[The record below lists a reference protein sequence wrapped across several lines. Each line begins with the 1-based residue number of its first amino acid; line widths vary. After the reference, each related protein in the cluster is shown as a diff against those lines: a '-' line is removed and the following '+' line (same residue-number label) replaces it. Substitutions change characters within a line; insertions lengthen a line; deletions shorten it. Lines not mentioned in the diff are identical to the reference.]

1 MKINFDYYRN
11 LEKVDLFL
19 CNPDGRELFVVPGRN
34 RRIHLRFNDLSELTF
49 DVDAVTTLSDHKII
63 NLEAYDYIQ
72 TKRLIYATG
81 IGWFQ
86 IEHVDEYDDGVT
98 KYKTVTAESGQA
110 IFKNK
115 GFISEERVYC
125 FYNPADPKDDFY
137 DSSDDSAIPSVM
149 GQWSKQLGIKQALGQ
164 GRAEPSEAFEDWTV
178 TYIDPGLVYQGE
190 TGVCRTFDEN
200 VTYGYD
206 WIANTVSSAFEV
218 VVLFDFLYKTIHV
231 LRPDEATQKTN
242 VIYTFNNFIRQVNV
256 TENAE
261 DIVTVLNCNGNN
273 CDITAVN
280 PTGTNYI
287 CDFSYF
293 MDTIHYRWMSEALI
307 KKLNQW
313 KKACDA
319 AKESYSNTVQKLRSA
334 YLGLSSCETSLKDA
348 SLHLQDLRNAQS
360 KRYTVGDG
368 EPGVLC
374 GTVCVETVE
383 VGQFSLDLTSL
394 FDDNTFSGGQIL
406 TAYKISPTYD
416 EHDRKWIF
424 SGTSKNDT
432 ADNIVCANLSDSNIT
447 GDTYWYFSDA
457 RDESNSSYCRLKVS
471 TKMDSNGNLTHYCS
485 GFERYIAY
493 TYPCI
498 NPDTGA
504 TEYTDNMQMWINIRE
519 SNVNV
524 LSFQKQTALDNI
536 NRYNNDLHAM
546 ASSLNIV
553 SYFSNTPELLREL
566 NCYWIE
572 GDYTN
577 DNIAVLD
584 TTTPAEEIDLANELM
599 SAGYTELRKM
609 CQPRFSFSLDAI
621 DATKIPEFA
630 SQVRMLELGKI
641 VTIEKDEGLW
651 YYPALLSIEMD
662 LDHTDDFRMEFAN
675 ALRLDDWGYT
685 YADLI
690 ASAASTSRKI
700 SANWQDLSSYA
711 KDKDTIS
718 SLIQDPLDATL
729 RASFAN
735 MVNQEFVID
744 KTGILGRKFVNEG
757 ESIFEQEQ
765 VRLINNLLIFTDDG
779 WQTAKTALG
788 KIYYT
793 DENGNN
799 VTSYGLIA
807 ETLIGSVII
816 GETVKVRNENNSVL
830 INKDG
835 ITIKRLVGKGTT
847 PIIAEHEFTFNSSAQ
862 ISLSETLNIVEGETY
877 VVVWDGLEYI
887 CECKSGA
894 YESYPILYVGNEVV
908 IGKENDGI
916 PFFLGRIDVSG
927 GISLIACLEPNTTHT
942 AALYPYVAEEVTVFQ
957 ATTEGTLKISNYVSG
972 STFSDYQ
979 MDVSNSF
986 TTHWNQ
992 IKALGSQLDIAK
1004 TSINAKVSAEYLN
1017 EEQSFGWELG
1027 HDKFIVY
1034 SESSSGSGEEILLAE
1049 QNVDAGYLFIVSCPL
1064 DVGQQYFV
1072 RCNGKKY
1079 LCEAKY
1085 IIDTDFQGS
1094 VALGNTKDFDDNDTG
1109 EPFCIRSASGG
1120 LIVTLL
1126 ENGSSGTEQL
1136 MPAQWVNTN
1145 EFFSTN
1151 VQLTVGELY
1160 NVQYNET
1167 NYSCVAKHH
1176 DLYPSWIFLGNL
1188 KKVFPTEDVLDTGEP
1203 FCVIYDPDTR
1213 EIGVWCEVAF
1223 IPLFGISISGNGNA
1237 TTVLLGISIPGSGYE
1252 SKKQV
1257 LTVDKSGLQVE
1268 GTIYATSGTL
1278 EDLYINGKL
1287 YFNGE
1292 TPGAY
1297 YIDGSAMSSPG
1308 DDAAQLMPEQWVN
1321 ANVYFSTY
1329 VQLVVGQVYDVQYN
1343 GTKYSCVAKQDDQY
1357 PSLIFLGNLNIVF
1370 PAVDTGEPFCVIYDP
1385 LQSQMRV
1392 CCSEESV
1399 YFGIS
1404 SKQYY
1409 INMPGFKVSTKTA
1422 YFSGE
1427 LIAASGTFS
1436 GELKAA
1442 SGTFS
1447 GRLQAGTAQHPF
1459 IISGGRNVTDSPCIY
1474 SIEKQYAGSGGYGSV
1489 ADNRVYIG
1497 GDGFSY
1503 WLYEPQNGNDYAT
1516 SIRPGI
1522 VFCSGD
1528 ANRSGTQFTAIA
1540 YKHDSITFTY
1550 GGDTNPREMT
1560 KAYNDYVAKMSIN
1573 SDHVYV
1579 DGKFNVSQ
1587 KSYVFVN
1594 GIFSF
1599 SSGTSITSDRNKKH
1613 DIMQMDDRYGIL
1625 FDSLLPITY
1634 KYNDGQSGRTHTG
1647 FIAQD
1652 VMSAISVAG
1661 LTTAD
1666 FAAYVETP
1674 NLDGDTVR
1682 SLRYEEFVSL
1692 NTWQIQKLKARVAEL
1707 ERIVATLQG
1716 V

>member
-110 IFKNK
+110 VFKNK

-125 FYNPADPKDDFY
+125 FYNPADPYDDYY
-137 DSSDDSAIPSVM
+137 DLSDDSAIPSVM
-149 GQWSKQLGIKQALGQ
+149 GQWSKQLGIKQALLPE
-164 GRAEPSEAFEDWTV
+164 RTEPSKAFEDWTV
-178 TYIDPGLVYQGE
+178 TYIDPGLTYQGE

-218 VVLFDFLYKTIHV
+218 VVLFDFLYKTIQV
-231 LRPDEATQKTN
+231 LRPDKATQKTN
-242 VIYTFNNFIRQVNV
+242 VIYTFNNFMRQVNV

-307 KKLNQW
+307 QKLNQW
-313 KKACDA
+313 KNECDK

-334 YLGLSSCETSLKDA
+334 YLELSSCETSLKDA

-368 EPGVLC
+368 EPGTLC
-374 GTVCVETVE
+374 GTVCAETVGI
-383 VGQFSLDLTSL
+383 GQRSLDSASKYYDSEFNGSQMLIAYKTSPKY
-394 FDDNTFSGGQIL
+394 DDSSRAWKFSGDPIKG
-406 TAYKISPTYD
+406 
-416 EHDRKWIF
+416 
-424 SGTSKNDT
+424 T
-432 ADNIVCANLSDSNIT
+432 ADDIVCANLSDSNMS
-447 GDTYWYFSDA
+447 GVTYWYFSDA
-457 RDESNSSYCRLKVS
+457 SDESSSGFSYCRLKAS
-471 TKMDSNGNLTHYCS
+471 TKNVNGTLTHYCS

-493 TYPCI
+493 TYPRI

-504 TEYTDNMQMWINIRE
+504 TEYTDNMPMWINIHE
-519 SNVNV
+519 SNVNA
-524 LSFQKQTALDNI
+524 LSFQKQITIHDI
-536 NRYNNDLHAM
+536 DTYNDSLHAM

-553 SYFSNTPELLREL
+553 SYFSNTPDLLREL

-599 SAGYTELRKM
+599 SSGYIELRKM
-609 CQPRFSFSLDAI
+609 CQPRFSFSLDSI
-621 DATKIPEFA
+621 DAAKIPEFA
-630 SQVRMLELGKI
+630 SQMRMLDLGKI
-641 VTIEKDEGLW
+641 ITIEKDEGLW

-744 KTGILGRKFVNEG
+744 KTGILGRKFANEG

-793 DENGNN
+793 DEKGNN

-807 ETLIGSVII
+807 ETLIGSIII

-830 INKDG
+830 INEDG
-835 ITIKRLVGKGTT
+835 ITIKRLVEKGTT
-847 PIIAEHEFTFNSSAQ
+847 PIIAEQEFTFNSSAQ
-862 ISLSETLNIVEGETY
+862 SYLSETLNIVEGATY
-877 VVVWDGLEYI
+877 VVVWDGVEYI
-887 CECKSGA
+887 CECKSGT
-894 YESYPILYVGNEVV
+894 YESDPILYIGNERV
-908 IGKENDGI
+908 IGKEDDGI

-942 AALYPYVAEEVTVFQ
+942 AALYLYEVTVFK
-957 ATTEGTLKISNYVSG
+957 ATTNGTLMISSYVPESEFTG
-972 STFSDYQ
+972 YKNV
-979 MDVSNSF
+979 VSSSLK
-986 TTHWNQ
+986 THLGV
-992 IKALGSQLDIAK
+992 ITHLGSELNIAK
-1004 TSINAKVSAEYLN
+1004 DSINAKVSARYLN
-1017 EEQSFGWELG
+1017 LEESFGWTLL
-1027 HDKFIVY
+1027 HDKFVIY
-1034 SESSSGSGEEILLAE
+1034 SSSSTGGSAEILLEENDFATGSFCVVTF
-1049 QNVDAGYLFIVSCPL
+1049 QLNA
-1064 DVGQQYFV
+1064 GQQYSV
-1072 RCNGKKY
+1072 MYNGQRY
-1079 LCEAKY
+1079 SCEAKQIFDPEY
-1085 IIDTDFQGS
+1085 GGFL
-1094 VALGNTKDFDDNDTG
+1094 VALGNTRDFDNNDTG
-1109 EPFCIRSASGG
+1109 EPFYIESIASG
-1120 LIVTLL
+1120 LRV
-1126 ENGSSGTEQL
+1126 
-1136 MPAQWVNTN
+1136 
-1145 EFFSTN
+1145 
-1151 VQLTVGELY
+1151 
-1160 NVQYNET
+1160 
-1167 NYSCVAKHH
+1167 
-1176 DLYPSWIFLGNL
+1176 
-1188 KKVFPTEDVLDTGEP
+1188 
-1203 FCVIYDPDTR
+1203 
-1213 EIGVWCEVAF
+1213 
-1223 IPLFGISISGNGNA
+1223 IPLDGNA
-1237 TTVLLGISIPGSGYE
+1237 TTVLLGISVPGAGSG
-1252 SKKQV
+1252 SINPV
-1257 LTVDKSGLQVE
+1257 LTVDRFGLQVD
-1268 GTIYATSGTL
+1268 GHIRATSGSL
-1278 EDLYINGKL
+1278 ENLYINGKL

-1292 TPGAY
+1292 TPGTY

-1308 DDAAQLMPEQWVN
+1308 DDAEQLMREQWVN
-1321 ANVYFSTY
+1321 ANVYFPTY
-1329 VQLVVGQVYDVQYN
+1329 VQLAVGQIYDVRYN
-1343 GTKYSCVAKQDDQY
+1343 DTKYSCVAKQDDQY
-1357 PSLIFLGNLNIVF
+1357 PSYIFLGNFNMVF

-1385 LQSQMRV
+1385 SQSQMRV

-1404 SKQYY
+1404 SKQCY
-1409 INMPGFKVSTKTA
+1409 INMPGFKVSTEQA

-1447 GRLQAGTAQHPF
+1447 GELKAGTAKHPF
-1459 IISGGRNVTDSPCIY
+1459 TIWGGDTVEDSPCIY
-1474 SIEKQYAGSGGYGSV
+1474 SMSPLYAGSGGFGS
-1489 ADNRVYIG
+1489 DQNNCVYIG

-1503 WLYEPQNGNDYAT
+1503 WFNDGKHDYNTA
-1516 SIRPGI
+1516 IRPGYIFCSGDNNGDGYHHRATVYTPGGI
-1522 VFCSGD
+1522 VFC
-1528 ANRSGTQFTAIA
+1528 
-1540 YKHDSITFTY
+1540 Y
-1550 GGDTNPREMT
+1550 GGNTRLRTYDIPKNPNNVVRG
-1560 KAYNDYVAKMSIN
+1560 SIN
-1573 SDHVYV
+1573 ISSDSVWL
-1579 DGKFNVSQ
+1579 DGNFVGTADQQIVSD
-1587 KSYVFVN
+1587 N
-1594 GIFSF
+1594 
-1599 SSGTSITSDRNKKH
+1599 TWKH
-1613 DIMQMDDRYGIL
+1613 DILDIDSQYEIL
-1625 FDSLLPITY
+1625 FDLLKPVTY
-1634 KYNDGQSGRTHTG
+1634 KYNDGTSGRTHTG
-1647 FIAQD
+1647 FVAQD
-1652 VMSAISVAG
+1652 VLFAIRSADLTSV
-1661 LTTAD
+1661 D
-1666 FAAYVETP
+1666 FAAYIEATDV
-1674 NLDGDTVR
+1674 DGRPVCG
-1682 SLRYEEFVSL
+1682 LRYGEFVSL

>member
-19 CNPDGRELFVVPGRN
+19 CNPDGRELFVIPGRN

-110 IFKNK
+110 VFKNK

-125 FYNPADPKDDFY
+125 FYNPADPQDDFY

-149 GQWSKQLGIKQALGQ
+149 GQWSKQLGIKQALLPE
-164 GRAEPSEAFEDWTV
+164 RTEPSEAFEDWTV
-178 TYIDPGLVYQGE
+178 TYIDPGLTYQGE

-231 LRPDEATQKTN
+231 LRPDKATQKTN
-242 VIYTFNNFIRQVNV
+242 VIYTFNNFMRQVNV

-307 KKLNQW
+307 QKLNQW
-313 KKACDA
+313 KKECDE

-334 YLGLSSCETSLKDA
+334 YLELSSCETSLKDA

-368 EPGVLC
+368 EPGTLC
-374 GTVCVETVE
+374 GTVCAETVGI
-383 VGQFSLDLTSL
+383 GQRSLDSASKYYDSEFNGSQMLIAYKTSPKY
-394 FDDNTFSGGQIL
+394 DDSSRAWKFSGDPIKG
-406 TAYKISPTYD
+406 
-416 EHDRKWIF
+416 
-424 SGTSKNDT
+424 T
-432 ADNIVCANLSDSNIT
+432 ADDIVCANLSDSNMS
-447 GDTYWYFSDA
+447 GVTYWYFSDA
-457 RDESNSSYCRLKVS
+457 SDESSSGFSYCRLKAS
-471 TKMDSNGNLTHYCS
+471 TKNVNGTLTHYCS

-493 TYPCI
+493 TYPRI
-498 NPDTGA
+498 NSDTGA
-504 TEYTDNMQMWINIRE
+504 TEYTDNMPMWINIHE
-519 SNVNV
+519 SNVNA
-524 LSFQKQTALDNI
+524 LSFQKQITIHDI
-536 NRYNNDLHAM
+536 DTYNDSLHAM

-553 SYFSNTPELLREL
+553 SYFSNTPDLLREL

-599 SAGYTELRKM
+599 SAGYTELQKM

-630 SQVRMLELGKI
+630 SQMRMLELGKI

-744 KTGILGRKFVNEG
+744 KTGILGRKFANEG

-793 DENGNN
+793 DEKGNN

-807 ETLIGSVII
+807 ETLIGSIII

-830 INKDG
+830 INEDG
-835 ITIKRLVGKGTT
+835 ITIT
-847 PIIAEHEFTFNSSAQ
+847 N
-862 ISLSETLNIVEGETY
+862 
-877 VVVWDGLEYI
+877 
-887 CECKSGA
+887 
-894 YESYPILYVGNEVV
+894 
-908 IGKENDGI
+908 NDAI
-916 PFFLGRIDVSG
+916 
-927 GISLIACLEPNTTHT
+927 
-942 AALYPYVAEEVTVFQ
+942 VFQ
-957 ATTEGTLKISNYVSG
+957 ATTKGTLKISNYVSE

-979 MDVSNSF
+979 TDALNSF
-986 TTHWNQ
+986 ATRSELDVT
-992 IKALGSQLDIAK
+992 KA
-1004 TSINAKVSAEYLN
+1004 SISAKVSAEYLN
-1017 EEQSFGWELG
+1017 QEESFGWELD
-1027 HDKFIVY
+1027 HDGFIIY
-1034 SESSSGSGEEILLAE
+1034 SSSSSGAGAEILFSE
-1049 QNVDAGYLFIVSCPL
+1049 QKVDAEMYIDVNFQLI
-1064 DVGQQYFV
+1064 VGQQY
-1072 RCNGKKY
+1072 RITHNGQSY

-1085 IIDTDFQGS
+1085 IGFNREE
-1094 VALGNTKDFDDNDTG
+1094 VFLGNTKEYDGNDTG
-1109 EPFCIRSASGG
+1109 EPFVIHFVPADAYIHFKSYNNSNTS
-1120 LIVTLL
+1120 VT
-1126 ENGSSGTEQL
+1126 
-1136 MPAQWVNTN
+1136 
-1145 EFFSTN
+1145 
-1151 VQLTVGELY
+1151 
-1160 NVQYNET
+1160 
-1167 NYSCVAKHH
+1167 
-1176 DLYPSWIFLGNL
+1176 
-1188 KKVFPTEDVLDTGEP
+1188 
-1203 FCVIYDPDTR
+1203 
-1213 EIGVWCEVAF
+1213 
-1223 IPLFGISISGNGNA
+1223 
-1237 TTVLLGISIPGSGYE
+1237 LGISIPGSGTG
-1252 SKKQV
+1252 SIKQV
-1257 LTVDKSGLQVE
+1257 LTVDKNGLQVN
-1268 GTIYATSGTL
+1268 GRIDATSGTL
-1278 EDLYINGKL
+1278 EDLYIYGKL
-1287 YFNGE
+1287 YFGKSSEN
-1292 TPGAY
+1292 Y
-1297 YIDGSAMSSPG
+1297 YIDGGMTSA
-1308 DDAAQLMPEQWVN
+1308 
-1321 ANVYFSTY
+1321 FS
-1329 VQLVVGQVYDVQYN
+1329 G
-1343 GTKYSCVAKQDDQY
+1343 
-1357 PSLIFLGNLNIVF
+1357 
-1370 PAVDTGEPFCVIYDP
+1370 
-1385 LQSQMRV
+1385 
-1392 CCSEESV
+1392 
-1399 YFGIS
+1399 
-1404 SKQYY
+1404 YY
-1409 INMPGFKVSTKTA
+1409 INLPGFQVSEDTA
-1422 YFSGE
+1422 
-1427 LIAASGTFS
+1427 IFS

-1447 GRLQAGTAQHPF
+1447 GELKAGESLYPF
-1459 IISGGRNVTDSPCIY
+1459 TISDGADKAASPCIY
-1474 SIEKQYAGSGGYGSV
+1474 SIMKKYAGSGGYGSV
-1489 ADNRVYIG
+1489 ANNRVYIG

-1503 WLYEPQNGNDYAT
+1503 WLYEPKNGNDYAT

-1550 GGDTNPREMT
+1550 GGTTNPRAMT
-1560 KAYNDYVAKMSIN
+1560 DAYNYYVAKMSIN

-1579 DGKFNVSQ
+1579 DGKFNVSSQ
-1587 KSYVFVN
+1587 SYVFVN

-1652 VMSAISVAG
+1652 VMSALSVAG

-1666 FAAYVETP
+1666 FAAYVETL
-1674 NLDGDTVR
+1674 NFDGDTVR